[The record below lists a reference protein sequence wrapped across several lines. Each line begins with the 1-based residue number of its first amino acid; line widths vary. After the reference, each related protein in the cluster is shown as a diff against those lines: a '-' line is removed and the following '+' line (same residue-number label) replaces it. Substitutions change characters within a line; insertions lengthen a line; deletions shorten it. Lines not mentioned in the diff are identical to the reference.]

1 MQNFLKKS
9 GLTFFL
15 AYSQLFLTKV
25 NWPNTDQDGFAMET
39 KKSTSEIEYNFF
51 TKAYKAYNDGQ
62 DEFPNEIEDLYWE
75 LMDSMNVN
83 EELIRQ
89 LEDDLNLLK
98 KEHHEL
104 NEPSSELGK
113 NFHKPY
119 CYTQCD
125 EKLSIQQVRKVR

>member
-1 MQNFLKKS
+1 MKFSVTSFYKS
-9 GLTFFL
+9 GPTLYFL
-15 AYSQLFLTKV
+15 EYSQLFLPKV

-62 DEFPNEIEDLYWE
+62 DEFPNEIEYLYWE
-75 LMDSMNVN
+75 LMDSLNVN

-89 LEDDLNLLK
+89 LEDDLNLLE

-104 NEPSSELGK
+104 NEPSSEIGM
-113 NFHKPY
+113 
-119 CYTQCD
+119 
-125 EKLSIQQVRKVR
+125 